1 MKNMF
6 LRQSSRAVGRQ
17 ELWRLSRRGL
27 SRLAPTA
34 TATTTPSTTS
44 SATRPLA
51 PNSRSSA
58 LAQQPSTR
66 RQFHATRELQVVKPV
81 LLADIGEGIVECEVI
96 QWFVEPGARVE
107 EFSPLCEVQSD
118 KASVEITSRFAGVVK
133 KLYYDAGEM
142 AKVGKPFVDIDIEGD
157 PENKEAEALTPPEPV
172 STPEGQQAIK
182 GEAISTSTPQAIAP
196 ELKQAFIEA
205 PWAQETPAPSHSP
218 VTKQTGKHASLAT
231 PAVRHLAK
239 DLNVD
244 ITEITG
250 TGKDG
255 RVLKEDVY
263 KFVQVK
269 ASASIPSPSGATP
282 TTPGV
287 SAAAAAASAFSSP
300 AATVSGPQTE
310 TTVPLTRT
318 QEMMF
323 KSMTRSLTIPHF
335 LYADEVDFTSLVEL
349 RARLNKVL
357 SKSGLPEGEVKKL
370 SYLPFVIK
378 AVSMALYKY
387 PVLNARVDLD
397 SNSNGKPSLIMRSQ
411 HNIGVAMDTPSGLLV
426 PVVKNVGS
434 LNILSIAAELARLQS
449 LAVTGKLSPQD
460 MSGGTITV
468 SNIGSIGGTYL
479 SPVIVEK
486 EVAILGIGRMRT
498 VPAFSTVPG
507 EEDKILR
514 RQICN
519 FSWSAD
525 HRVIDGATMARA
537 ADVVRSIVE
546 EPDVMVMHLR

>member
-1 MKNMF
+1 
-6 LRQSSRAVGRQ
+6 
-17 ELWRLSRRGL
+17 
-27 SRLAPTA
+27 
-34 TATTTPSTTS
+34 
-44 SATRPLA
+44 
-51 PNSRSSA
+51 
-58 LAQQPSTR
+58 
-66 RQFHATRELQVVKPV
+66 
-81 LLADIGEGIVECEVI
+81 
-96 QWFVEPGARVE
+96 
-107 EFSPLCEVQSD
+107 
-118 KASVEITSRFAGVVK
+118 
-133 KLYYDAGEM
+133 M

-287 SAAAAAASAFSSP
+287 SAAAAAASAFPSP

-323 KSMTRSLTIPHF
+323 RSMTRSLTIPHF

-498 VPAFSTVPG
+498 VPAFSTVPR